1 MLTLRKKRF
10 PVGKIFRC
18 CDDLSN
24 IPSLYHKIVGFGE
37 PSDLQFN
44 VTGSFRGTTV
54 SIGCSTIRGDE
65 KARKERERERKKF
78 N

>member
-1 MLTLRKKRF
+1 M
-10 PVGKIFRC
+10 GKIFRC
-18 CDDLSN
+18 CDDLSS

-54 SIGCSTIRGDE
+54 SIGCSTIRGDV
-65 KARKERERERKKF
+65 KAIK
-78 N
+78 

>member
-1 MLTLRKKRF
+1 
-10 PVGKIFRC
+10 VGKIFRC
-18 CDDLSN
+18 CEGLSS

-54 SIGCSTIRGDE
+54 SNGCSTIRGE
-65 KARKERERERKKF
+65 VKAVWIKRTEREKF